1 MGSRGPSPITVFL
14 YLLMLLTVAAAAL
27 EFYGPTRGWL
37 ERVAAMARSR
47 RQLNN
52 ATEPPPPD
60 VSEGID
66 LPDFPLPAELGNGLM
81 EAETEAEPPG
91 FERLFKQFYDEELAK
106 LTLPEIGRAYKV
118 RLPRGRYEIGQL
130 LERDERTL
138 VLEITNGKTVGS
150 VTYKALELH
159 PMAQRK
165 FFPETEARARATYRA
180 QRALANPRL
189 QTAPESATAPEAG
202 PDIVSQGDIFDVTPG
217 RTPAALRRSRDEFGN
232 WLKRQ
237 QKRLNGKFVIRIY
250 AKGGEGR
257 AVLYLVTV
265 PGFSSI
271 ESSIRHQ
278 IVEVAWRFWRER
290 CEENG
295 DISAADKAHL
305 VVLNAK
311 LKVIGGSKRQDG
323 SKLWVAE

>member
-14 YLLMLLTVAAAAL
+14 YLLMLLTLAAAVL
-27 EFYGPTRGWL
+27 EFYGPARGWL
-37 ERVAAMARSR
+37 EHVAAMARR
-47 RQLNN
+47 HRQLNN
-52 ATEPPPPD
+52 ETEPPPTD
-60 VSEGID
+60 AFEGSD
-66 LPDFPLPAELGNGLM
+66 LPDFPLPTELGGLTDGGT
-81 EAETEAEPPG
+81 ETESPS
-91 FERLFKQFYDEELAK
+91 FERLFKQFYDEELDK
-106 LTLPEIGRAYKV
+106 LTLPEIGRMYKV
-118 RLPRGRYEIGQL
+118 RLRGGRSEIGRL
-130 LERDERTL
+130 LERDERAL
-138 VLEITNGKTVGS
+138 VLEITNGKTVRS
-150 VTYKALELH
+150 VTYKALQLH

-165 FFPETEARARATYRA
+165 FFPETEARTRATYRA
-180 QRALANPRL
+180 QHALANPRL
-189 QTAPESATAPEAG
+189 QTPPENAPAPDAG

-217 RTPAALRRSRDEFGN
+217 KTPAALRRSTDEFGN

-237 QKRLNGKFVIRIY
+237 QKRLDGKLVDRIY

-295 DISAADKAHL
+295 NISAAEKAHL

-311 LKVIGGSKRQDG
+311 LKVIGGSGRADG